1 MKNRNKIEINPDI
14 KILLT
19 LFCFQ
24 EEIYQK
30 NFLKNYETPRNSK
43 DKDNSVYIIEK
54 SVMEKYKKF
63 YNYEILYKFLKSKK
77 NILDCIK
84 ENNSIDTEK
93 LKSRKILNE
102 IISQLPDD
110 FINKINNIDKIN
122 KNKLIEEI
130 ENENKKEWNYKMI
143 KYENNKLCKKL
154 INEFEIINEELFLFL
169 YDQGIKLSKV
179 LLGNYI
185 IGNQKIFI
193 VLKGSGEF
201 FYEIGQIK
209 EDGNFIIEYLFSHKE
224 INTSSLFYEN
234 LMKFGLKDLYNQID
248 KSKDIN
254 DISIYEK
261 KYKIYKVDIKKI
273 TEIIEDKN
281 QKIPE
286 NNNNKYKNNKNI
298 DSNVSNKNLDNNNLN
313 KNNKNEDNDAIS
325 LNINETLFNA
335 ISLYLYYKKN

>member
-14 KILLT
+14 KILIT

-130 ENENKKEWNYKMI
+130 ENENKKERNYKMI
-143 KYENNKLCKKL
+143 KYEDNKHCLKF
-154 INEFEIINEELFLFL
+154 INDFEIINEELFIFL
-169 YDQGIKLSKV
+169 DGQGIKLSNFFVGK
-179 LLGNYI
+179 YI
-185 IGNQKIFI
+185 IEFQKIFI
-193 VLKGSGEF
+193 ILKGSGEF

-209 EDGNFIIEYLFSHKE
+209 EDGNFIIEYLFNHKE
-224 INTSSLFYEN
+224 INTSALFYKN

-261 KYKIYKVDIKKI
+261 NIKFIKLI
-273 TEIIEDKN
+273 LKR
-281 QKIPE
+281 
-286 NNNNKYKNNKNI
+286 
-298 DSNVSNKNLDNNNLN
+298 
-313 KNNKNEDNDAIS
+313 
-325 LNINETLFNA
+325 
-335 ISLYLYYKKN
+335 